1 MDLFRYFIRF
11 LYKIRW
17 YLIILPIISLIVA
30 WFLTRNM
37 EHIYDT
43 NTTIYTGMITGYN
56 LEGTTGSVGGNSQT
70 NITNLMLIVTTDNT
84 IHEVALRLFGR
95 CMMYGNPNKDNNYI
109 SAEHFRQLNATV
121 PPEVKALINR
131 NSEDQTYANLKAY
144 EKPTQ
149 NNYIF
154 GLLNYHQYFGIDNI
168 TSRLKVL
175 QLDQSDIIDIGYS
188 ANDAG
193 IAFNTLDILNKV
205 FARQYQQLRFGE
217 TNNVIRF
224 FEKEVARLYKVLSN
238 AEDDLI
244 RYNISKKIINY
255 EEQTKALTGLEAQQQ
270 NFRNDQL
277 MNYTTSKALLD
288 YLERQLGNRAQV
300 IRSNREFTNQ
310 VRDISRIQSR
320 ISNLRIMS
328 SEGGGQNNESQ
339 EELAKAQRDLQ
350 KATGRVTQL
359 TKDIEASTFSTETGV
374 KANDMLER
382 WLEQLLLMEKT
393 KAEMT
398 ATDIMKENLE
408 RQYLFYAPIGA
419 TIERKVR
426 HISFIEGNY
435 MEMLKALNAARM
447 RQRNL
452 QMSTATLRVLNPPMF
467 PLNAQPTNRI
477 MILLG
482 SLLLTF
488 MLTALWFLI
497 IEMLDR
503 TLRDRMRSERITQI
517 PVMGCF
523 PKESNLR
530 YRRFNK
536 TIADMAMKQLSKSLL
551 PHFKEGQQNVLNFF
565 KEGQQNVLNL
575 ISTDSG
581 NGKSYL
587 AQELEN
593 YWISIGLEV
602 RRLTYDE
609 DFLAEDSKFILAKD
623 IKDLCPDIL
632 PNEIAIVEYPNMD
645 DNSISPALLN
655 MGTINLMVT
664 RANRT
669 WKDIDQKALKELQTM
684 LDDDHKDTLF
694 MYLTEASRYAVE
706 EFVGQLPP
714 YTRFNNFVYRISQL
728 GLTATENEHSL

>member
-1 MDLFRYFIRF
+1 MDLFRYFVRF

-17 YLIILPIISLIVA
+17 YLVILPMIALIVA
-30 WFLTRNM
+30 WFSTRNM
-37 EHIYDT
+37 ERIYDT

-56 LEGTTGSVGGNSQT
+56 IEGGVGAAGGNSQT
-70 NITNLMLIVTTDNT
+70 NITNLMLIITTDNT
-84 IHEVALRLFGR
+84 IHEVSLRLFAR
-95 CMMYGNPNKDNNYI
+95 CMMYGNLNKDNNYI

-121 PPEVKALINR
+121 PADIKGLINH
-131 NSEDQTYANLKAY
+131 NNESATYANLKAY
-144 EKPTQ
+144 EKPSQ
-149 NNYIF
+149 DNFLF
-154 GLLNYHQYFGIDNI
+154 GLLNTHPYFGINNI

-175 QLDQSDIIDIGYS
+175 QLEKSDIIDIGYS
-188 ANDAG
+188 CNDAG
-193 IAFNTLDILNKV
+193 IAYNTLDILNDV
-205 FARQYQQLRFGE
+205 FARQYQQLRYGE
-217 TNNVIRF
+217 TSNVIKF
-224 FEKEVARLYKVLSN
+224 FEREVARLYRILTS

-244 RYNISKKIINY
+244 RYNVSKKVINY
-255 EEQTKALTGLEAQQQ
+255 EEQTKQLTVLEAQQQ

-277 MNYTTSKALLD
+277 MNYTTAKALLD

-300 IRSNREFTNQ
+300 IRSNKEFTSQ

-320 ISNLRIMS
+320 ISNLRLMS
-328 SEGGGQNNESQ
+328 SEGGGNNNESQ
-339 EELAKAQRDLQ
+339 EELASAQRDLQ
-350 KATGRVTQL
+350 RATGRVTQL
-359 TKDIEASTFSTETGV
+359 TRDIEAATFSTETGV
-374 KANDMLER
+374 KAQDMLGR
-382 WLEQLLLMEKT
+382 WLEQLLLLEKT

-398 ATDIMKENLE
+398 ATDIMKTDLDN
-408 RQYLFYAPIGA
+408 QYLFYAPIGA
-419 TIERKVR
+419 TLDRKSR
-426 HISFIEGNY
+426 HIGFIEGNY
-435 MEMLKALNAARM
+435 MEMLKSLNTARM

-467 PLNAQPTNRI
+467 PLNAQPTNRL

-482 SLLLTF
+482 AFILTF
-488 MLTALWFLI
+488 ALTTLYFLV

-503 TLRDRMRSERITQI
+503 TLRDRMRSERITNI

-523 PKESNLR
+523 PQESNLR

-536 TIADMAMKQLSKSLL
+536 TIADMAMKQLSKALL
-551 PHFKEGQQNVLNFF
+551 PNF

-575 ISTDSG
+575 LSTDSG
-581 NGKSYL
+581 NGKSYI

-593 YWISIGLEV
+593 YWISIGLQV

-632 PNEIAIVEYPNMD
+632 PDEIAIIEYPNLD
-645 DNSISPALLN
+645 DYSIAPALLN
-655 MGTINLMVT
+655 MGTINMMVT

-669 WKDIDQKALKELQTM
+669 WKDVDQKALNEVQAM
-684 LDDDHKDTLF
+684 LDEEHKNTLY

-714 YTRFNNFVYRISQL
+714 YTKFNNFVYRMSQL
-728 GLTATENEHSL
+728 GLTATENEHAL

>member
-1 MDLFRYFIRF
+1 MDLFRYFVRF

-17 YLIILPIISLIVA
+17 YLVILPMIALVVA

-37 EHIYDT
+37 ERIYDT

-56 LEGTTGSVGGNSQT
+56 IEGGTGVAGGNAQT
-70 NITNLMLIVTTDNT
+70 NINNLMLIITTDNT
-84 IHEVALRLFGR
+84 IHEVSLRLLAR
-95 CMMYGNPNKDNNYI
+95 CLMYGNPNKDNNYI
-109 SAEHFRQLNATV
+109 SAEHYRQLSATV
-121 PPEVKALINR
+121 PADVKALINH
-131 NSEDQTYANLKAY
+131 NSESQTYANLKAY
-144 EKPTQ
+144 EKPSQ
-149 NNYIF
+149 DNYLF
-154 GLLNYHQYFGIDNI
+154 GLLNYHPYFGINEI

-175 QLDQSDIIDIGYS
+175 QLTGSDIIDIGYS

-193 IAFNTLDILNKV
+193 IAYNTLDILNEV
-205 FARQYQQLRFGE
+205 FARQYQQIRFGE
-217 TNNVIRF
+217 TSNVIKF
-224 FEKEVARLYKVLSN
+224 FEKEVARLYKILSN

-244 RYNISKKIINY
+244 RYNVSKKIINY
-255 EEQTKALTGLEAQQQ
+255 GEQTKVLAGLEAQQQ

-277 MNYTTSKALLD
+277 LNYTRAKHLLD

-300 IRSNREFTNQ
+300 IRSNQEFTNQ
-310 VRDISRIQSR
+310 IRDISRIQSR
-320 ISNLRIMS
+320 ISNLRLMS
-328 SEGGGQNNESQ
+328 SEGGGNDAESQ
-339 EELAKAQRDLQ
+339 EELGKAQRDLQ
-350 KATGRVTQL
+350 ATMGRVKEL
-359 TKDIEASTFSTETGV
+359 TKDIEASTYSTETGI
-374 KANDMLER
+374 KANSMLDR
-382 WLEQLLLMEKT
+382 WLEQLILLET
-393 KAEMT
+393 SKAEMT
-398 ATDIMKENLE
+398 ATDIMKQSLD

-419 TIERKVR
+419 TLDRKAR
-426 HISFIEGNY
+426 HIGFIEGNY
-435 MEMLKALNAARM
+435 MEMLKALNAARL

-467 PLNAQPTNRI
+467 PLNAQPTNRM

-482 SLLLTF
+482 AFLLTF

-503 TLRDRMRSERITQI
+503 TLRDRMRSERITKI
-517 PVMGCF
+517 PVMGCY

-530 YRRFNK
+530 YRRYNK
-536 TIADMAMKQLSKSLL
+536 TIGDMAMKQLSKALL
-551 PHFKEGQQNVLNFF
+551 PHFQ
-565 KEGQQNVLNL
+565 EGQQNVLNL

-593 YWISIGLEV
+593 YWISIGLQV

-609 DFLAEDSKFILAKD
+609 DFLSEDSRFILAKG

-632 PNEIAIVEYPNMD
+632 PDEIAIIEYPNLD

-655 MGTINLMVT
+655 MGTVNLMVT

-669 WKDIDQKALKELQTM
+669 WKDVDQKALKEVQTM
-684 LDDDHKDTLF
+684 LDDEHKDTLF

-714 YTRFNNFVYRISQL
+714 YTKFNNFVYRISQL
-728 GLTATENEHSL
+728 GLTATENEHAK

>member
-1 MDLFRYFIRF
+1 MDLFRYLVRF

-17 YLIILPIISLIVA
+17 YLVILPMIALIVA
-30 WFLTRNM
+30 WFSTRNM
-37 EHIYDT
+37 ERIYDS
-43 NTTIYTGMITGYN
+43 NTTIYTGMITAYN
-56 LEGTTGSVGGNSQT
+56 IEGGSGAAGGNAQT
-70 NITNLMLIVTTDNT
+70 NINNLMLIITTDNT

-121 PPEVKALINR
+121 PADVKALINH
-131 NSEDQTYANLKAY
+131 NSESATYANLKAY
-144 EKPTQ
+144 EKPSQ
-149 NNYIF
+149 DNYLF
-154 GLLNYHQYFGIDNI
+154 GILNYHPYFGINSI

-175 QLDQSDIIDIGYS
+175 QLTGSDIIDIAYTS
-188 ANDAG
+188 NDAG
-193 IAFNTLDILNKV
+193 IAYNTLDILNEV
-205 FARQYQQLRFGE
+205 FARQYQQLRYGE
-217 TNNVIRF
+217 TNNVIKF
-224 FEKEVARLYKVLSN
+224 FEREVARLYRILTN

-244 RYNISKKIINY
+244 RYNISKRIINY
-255 EEQTKALTGLEAQQQ
+255 EEQTKQLTVLEAQQQ

-277 MNYTTSKALLD
+277 MNYTTSKALMD

-300 IRSNREFTNQ
+300 IRSNKEFTNR

-320 ISNLRIMS
+320 ISNLKLMS
-328 SEGGGQNNESQ
+328 SEGGGNNESQ

-350 KATGRVTQL
+350 TATSRVTQL
-359 TKDIEASTFSTETGV
+359 TKDIEASTYSTETGV
-374 KANDMLER
+374 KAQDMLGR
-382 WLEQLLLMEKT
+382 WLEQLLLLEKT

-398 ATDIMKENLE
+398 ATDIMKNNLDK
-408 RQYLFYAPIGA
+408 QYLFYAPIGA
-419 TIERKVR
+419 TLDRKAR
-426 HISFIEGNY
+426 HIGFIEGNY
-435 MEMLKALNAARM
+435 MEMLKALNSARL
-447 RQRNL
+447 RQKNL

-467 PLNAQPTNRI
+467 PLNAQPTNR
-477 MILLG
+477 MMVLLG
-482 SLLLTF
+482 AFMLTF
-488 MLTALWFLI
+488 MLTALYFLI
-497 IEMLDR
+497 IELLDR
-503 TLRDRMRSERITQI
+503 TLRDRMRSERITKV

-530 YRRFNK
+530 YRRYNK
-536 TIADMAMKQLSKSLL
+536 TIADMAMKQLSKALL
-551 PHFKEGQQNVLNFF
+551 PHFQ
-565 KEGQQNVLNL
+565 EGQQNVLNL
-575 ISTDSG
+575 LSTDSG

-593 YWISIGLEV
+593 YWISIGLQV

-609 DFLAEDSKFILAKD
+609 DFLAEDSKFILARS

-632 PNEIAIVEYPNMD
+632 PDEIAIIEYPHLD

-669 WKDIDQKALKELQTM
+669 WKDVDQKSLNEVLAM
-684 LDDDHKDTLF
+684 LDEEHKNTLF

-714 YTRFNNFVYRISQL
+714 YTKFNNFVYRLSQL
-728 GLTATENEHSL
+728 GLTATENEHAK